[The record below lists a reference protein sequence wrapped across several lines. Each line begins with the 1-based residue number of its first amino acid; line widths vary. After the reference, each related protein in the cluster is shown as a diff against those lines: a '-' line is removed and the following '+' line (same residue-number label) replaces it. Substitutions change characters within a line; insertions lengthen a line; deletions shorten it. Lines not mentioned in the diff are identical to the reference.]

1 MLSSGKVNV
10 ARNPN
15 AVMGLYVDIIHSG
28 KLCPQARRRGRGSKM
43 ANFDTTLFKNGHL
56 AIVRMD
62 LALSIVG
69 TKTTMRPKYFSK
81 LFLHAFLNPNIFF
94 QFEF

>member
-1 MLSSGKVNV
+1 MT
-10 ARNPN
+10 
-15 AVMGLYVDIIHSG
+15 
-28 KLCPQARRRGRGSKM
+28 
-43 ANFDTTLFKNGHL
+43 NFDTTLFKNGHL

-81 LFLHAFLNPNIFF
+81 LFLHAFLNPNIFSNLNSNCSNLLDMRNLQEQVKKAF
-94 QFEF
+94 CYQKLF

>member
-1 MLSSGKVNV
+1 
-10 ARNPN
+10 
-15 AVMGLYVDIIHSG
+15 
-28 KLCPQARRRGRGSKM
+28 M